1 MGSTVLV
8 TPFSVAVKMQA
19 CDMNVSYLPTKITV
33 KDGDRQRADV
43 SMKVRVNAIL
53 FLRKVTAKSGIFY
66 FNNQW
71 NPGGMGIFYFGIA
84 VIYIKELQFKDG
96 IQTN

>member
-8 TPFSVAVKMQA
+8 APFTVAVKMQA

-53 FLRKVTAKSGIFY
+53 F
-66 FNNQW
+66 
-71 NPGGMGIFYFGIA
+71 
-84 VIYIKELQFKDG
+84 
-96 IQTN
+96 